1 MKPLTQAVQ
10 YQHTI
15 FEENDY
21 DPTIEDH
28 HRKNEELGDGK
39 TYCLDIRDT
48 AGEPEFI
55 GCKC

>member
-48 AGEPEFI
+48 ACEPEFI